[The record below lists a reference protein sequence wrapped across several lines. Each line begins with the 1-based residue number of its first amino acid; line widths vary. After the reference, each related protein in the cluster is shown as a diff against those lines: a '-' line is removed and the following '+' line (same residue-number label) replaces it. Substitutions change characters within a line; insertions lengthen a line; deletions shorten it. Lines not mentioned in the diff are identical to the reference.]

1 MSARS
6 LHARPGTPARV
17 LGIAILALLAL
28 LVTVLLPSVA
38 PAVAQPA
45 EPEVEVDEAVS
56 AEMAATAIE
65 EEDSG
70 LPKVTVVATGGTLA
84 GRGTAGPTGFQNYS
98 AGSYPIQR
106 LVDESFELGAAW
118 ARSQGRDPVAEVD
131 TVQVVNK
138 GSGGVTFAELFQLS
152 AAVDAALETSD
163 GVVVTS
169 GTDTMEEIGRFLDL
183 TVRSPKPVVITGAM
197 RPWDVVGTD
206 GPANLHNAI
215 VVAAS
220 GKTTWFGTVLM
231 LNDEIHAVADVTK
244 GNTYRMDT
252 FETPQ
257 LGMLGYVDRD
267 LARIFRAPPR
277 AMRVLEGAADGT
289 LTESEALAAWQTP
302 FDLSELDGAGALPRV
317 EILYAYHQG
326 GTGEAIDAWTQAGV
340 RGIVTAGTGAG
351 GGVPAAARNRAI
363 AEGVVFVTTSRVGSG
378 SVYSG
383 NTGAIIPGDNM
394 RPQAA
399 RILLMLALAF
409 NEQVQDVRAD
419 VLSFG
424 SAEADISSRLAQVI
438 VPDPVAAT
446 APTSRADCDGDL
458 WQEWSDPSFRNRG
471 QCVSAVARG

>member
-1 MSARS
+1 MPAWS
-6 LHARPGTPARV
+6 LHARPDAPVRTI
-17 LGIAILALLAL
+17 GIAVLALLSL
-28 LVTVLLPSVA
+28 LATLLLPPGA
-38 PAVAQPA
+38 PAEAQPA
-45 EPEVEVDEAVS
+45 EPEVEVDDAVS
-56 AEMAATAIE
+56 AEMAATATDD
-65 EEDSG
+65 EDSG

-84 GRGTAGPTGFQNYS
+84 GRGNAGPTGFQSYS
-98 AGSYPIQR
+98 SGTFPIQR

-138 GSGGVTFAELFQLS
+138 GSGGVTFGELFELS
-152 AAVDAALETSD
+152 AAVDEALETSD

-231 LNDEIHAVADVTK
+231 LNDEIHAIADVTK

-289 LTESEALAAWQTP
+289 LTESEALEAWRTP
-302 FDLSELDGAGALPRV
+302 FDLSLLDGPGDLPRV
-317 EILYAYHQG
+317 EIFYGYHQG
-326 GTGEAIDAWTQAGV
+326 GGGDAIDAWADAGV
-340 RGIVTAGTGAG
+340 GGIVTAGTGGG
-351 GGVPAAARNRAI
+351 GGVPGAARNRAI
-363 AEGVVFVTTSRVGSG
+363 NQGVVFVTTSRVGSG

-383 NTGAIIPGDNM
+383 NQGAIIPGDNM

-409 NEQVQDVRAD
+409 NDDLQDVRAD

-424 SAEADISSRLAQVI
+424 SAEADISSRLAEVI
-438 VPDPVAAT
+438 VPDQVAPA
-446 APTSRADCDGDL
+446 SRADCDGDL
-458 WQEWSDPSFRNRG
+458 WQRWTDPSFRNRG
-471 QCVSAVARG
+471 ECIAFVARG